1 MNFKQVS
8 FLIAALFIAT
18 NSVLFAQA
26 PGPIDIINS
35 IYKPAP
41 GEDTVSA
48 FGLDA
53 DERRKFFSKA
63 TVVMWDKADK
73 KANPTGQDVGAIDFD
88 ISTNTQGADVKS
100 FAVVSYKTEGK
111 RANVVVKLEL
121 DNWIRN
127 NLNDNIVRYELVQED
142 GRWMI
147 DDVSSSIDGKG
158 WTLKKLLAIHLKR

>member
-1 MNFKQVS
+1 VNTK
-8 FLIAALFIAT
+8 LIGFVAASLFIAFNT
-18 NSVLFAQA
+18 LLYSQTLT
-26 PGPIDIINS
+26 PLDIVNS

-41 GEDTVSA
+41 GEDTGAA

-88 ISTNTQGADVKS
+88 ISTNTQGANVKS
-100 FAVVSYKTEGK
+100 FVVVSSKTEGK

-127 NLNDNIVRYELVQED
+127 NPNDNIVRYEFVQED

-147 DDVSSSIDGKG
+147 GDVSSSIDGKG
-158 WTLKKLLAIHLKR
+158 WTLKKLLAVHLKH